1 MSLESLYKL
10 MTLGHEKIL
19 CTICI
24 LHGVCTYRVL
34 NNDLEFF
41 CEWVKE
47 QHREIQ

>member
-10 MTLGHEKIL
+10 TLGHEKIL
-19 CTICI
+19 HTICI
-24 LHGVCTYRVL
+24 LHRVCMHRVL

-41 CEWVKE
+41 CELVKE